1 MGSLACMKTL
11 LPLALVVAL
20 AATPAMASAKTLVS
34 FSQSGG
40 LAGVSTTVSVTT
52 AGHVAVDGSGRDRS
66 HRLRTATLR
75 HPRELLSA
83 ARWDRANPGQ
93 SHCADC
99 FEYVVRY
106 HGRRARYDDSQAKQV
121 PGSVRAVVAE
131 LQRISRGG
139 R

>member
-1 MGSLACMKTL
+1 MKLLLAF
-11 LPLALVVAL
+11 ALVVAL
-20 AATPAMASAKTLVS
+20 AAAPATAGATTLVS
-34 FSQSGG
+34 FAQSGG
-40 LAGVSTTVSVTT
+40 LAGVSMTVAVTT
-52 AGHVAVDGSGRDRS
+52 TGHVTVDGSGRDRS

-75 HPRELLSA
+75 HLRRLLSA
-83 ARWDRANPGQ
+83 ARWDRANPGT

-99 FEYVVRY
+99 VEYIVRY
-106 HGRRARYDDSQAKQV
+106 HGRHARYDDSQTKRV

>member
-11 LPLALVVAL
+11 LPFALVLALAG
-20 AATPAMASAKTLVS
+20 APATASAKTLVS

-40 LAGVSTTVSVTT
+40 LAGVSTTVTVTT
-52 AGHVAVDGSGRDRS
+52 TGHVAVDGSRRDRS
-66 HRLRTATLR
+66 LRLRTATLR
-75 HPRELLSA
+75 HLRELLSA

-106 HGRRARYDDSQAKQV
+106 HGRRASYDDSQAKQV
-121 PGSVRAVVAE
+121 PRSVRAVVTE
-131 LQRISRGG
+131 LVRISRGG

>member
-11 LPLALVVAL
+11 LPFALVVAL
-20 AATPAMASAKTLVS
+20 AAAPATAGAKTLVS

-75 HPRELLSA
+75 HLRVVLSA

-106 HGRRARYDDSQAKQV
+106 HGRRARYDDSQTKQV

>member
-11 LPLALVVAL
+11 LPFALVVVL
-20 AATPAMASAKTLVS
+20 AAAPAAAGAKTLVS
-34 FSQSGG
+34 LSQSGG
-40 LAGVSTTVSVTT
+40 LAGVSTTVTVTT
-52 AGHVAVDGSGRDRS
+52 AGHVTVDGSGPDRA
-66 HRLRTATLR
+66 HRLRTTTLGHLR
-75 HPRELLSA
+75 ALLSA
-83 ARWDRANPGQ
+83 ARWDRANPGT

-106 HGRRARYDDSQAKQV
+106 GGRRARYDDSQSKQV
-121 PGSVRAVVAE
+121 PGSVRAAVAE

>member
-11 LPLALVVAL
+11 LPFALVVAL
-20 AATPAMASAKTLVS
+20 AAAPGTAGAKTLVS
-34 FSQSGG
+34 LSQSGG
-40 LAGVSTTVSVTT
+40 LAGVSTTVTVTT

-75 HPRELLSA
+75 HLRELLSA
-83 ARWDRANPGQ
+83 ARWDRANPGT

-121 PGSVRAVVAE
+121 PRSVRVVVAE

>member
-1 MGSLACMKTL
+1 MKAL
-11 LPLALVVAL
+11 LPLALMVAL
-20 AATPAMASAKTLVS
+20 AGAPGAASAKTLVS
-34 FSQSGG
+34 FAQSGG
-40 LAGVSTTVSVTT
+40 LAGVSTTVTVTT
-52 AGHVAVDGSGRDRS
+52 AGHVAVDGSGPDRA
-66 HRLRTATLR
+66 HRLRTTTLGHLR
-75 HPRELLSA
+75 KLLSA
-83 ARWDRANPGQ
+83 ARWDRANPGT

-106 HGRRARYDDSQAKQV
+106 HGRRARYDDSQTKQV